1 MNRELNTTMMQSLY
15 QQLACTSNPMARR
28 ALFEAHY
35 LHQIIEAV
43 LSENI
48 ASLPET
54 TARRPWAS

>member
-1 MNRELNTTMMQSLY
+1 MNRELNTAMMQSLY
-15 QQLACTSNPMARR
+15 QQLATTKDELARR

-35 LHQIIEAV
+35 QHQIIEAV

-54 TARRPWAS
+54 TVRRPWA